1 MTQSLT
7 GAKLFSSSGS
17 IMHRSG
23 SMAPYG
29 TPQQGCGY
37 TVTQTTYSTGGIH
50 FQPIGQINPG
60 NKLELS
66 VSCSSLKNKDTF
78 SKSDPLCILFEKRGG
93 KWAELDRTE
102 MIHNNLNPQ
111 WQKKFSLDY
120 NPQAPQELKFNIYD
134 WDTKA
139 ETTKQQD
146 FLGSVEVS
154 LQRIMEE
161 NYSSRKCQLGL
172 KNGGNGKITIVT
184 EEIRNYNYNPSIK
197 LQFMAHNL
205 DKKDFLGKSDPYYQL
220 KKKLPGGEWALVYKS
235 EYVEK
240 NLNPKWKIMEK
251 TISAICNGDHE
262 RELKI
267 EVYDHDSRGKD
278 DLIGE
283 VITNLRCLA
292 GGASNSVEYDIINH
306 EMRRQK
312 KNYQRSGTI
321 SVAQIKFQ

>member
-1 MTQSLT
+1 M
-7 GAKLFSSSGS
+7 
-17 IMHRSG
+17 
-23 SMAPYG
+23 
-29 TPQQGCGY
+29 
-37 TVTQTTYSTGGIH
+37 
-50 FQPIGQINPG
+50 
-60 NKLELS
+60 
-66 VSCSSLKNKDTF
+66 
-78 SKSDPLCILFEKRGG
+78 CILFEKRGG

-184 EEIRNYNYNPSIK
+184 EEIRNYDYNPSIK
-197 LQFMAHNL
+197 LQLMAYNL

-292 GGASNSVEYDIINH
+292 GGASNGVEYDIINH